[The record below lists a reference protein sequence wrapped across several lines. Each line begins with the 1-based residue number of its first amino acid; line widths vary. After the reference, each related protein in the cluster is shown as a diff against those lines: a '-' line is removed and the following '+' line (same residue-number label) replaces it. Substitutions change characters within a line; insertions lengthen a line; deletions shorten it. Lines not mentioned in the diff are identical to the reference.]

1 MNSDAVALAF
11 VLQVGFHHGNA
22 FLEGL
27 VGHISDDRAELF
39 PAQHIPCAQSLG
51 LGEQNA
57 GALGCAQTDLIG
69 NLVCEHANDHTAE
82 CAAAGEQAFPQ
93 LVHVFFAFHQIAA
106 LLLHLSDKLCFLI
119 FGYEHG
125 LFAQADQAVVE
136 CAADDDLANSVSDVS
151 IFVDDALDVALAN
164 TDGGLAGGVSCLDH
178 AHAAG
183 SNHHVSGAH
192 QFGGQ
197 VVGDFFQAQHQ
208 IFRQT
213 QLLQLCAEHL
223 HQQLGALDCAGM
235 GSKDDRVA
243 ALQCKCAVAHGGDD
257 GVGGGDDGSDHA
269 NRLCHFDHAAFFNPV
284 DDVAGLLVL
293 QALPDQCRLIAAF
306 CNLVLF
312 AAHTGFFCGHG
323 AQLFSVVIY
332 DLADG
337 SCSCI
342 CLFLRCK
349 GERCLCGLGSC
360 DQFFYC
366 HVRSSPILD
375 SGCISGHYLGNIAQ
389 N

>member
-1 MNSDAVALAF
+1 M
-11 VLQVGFHHGNA
+11 
-22 FLEGL
+22 
-27 VGHISDDRAELF
+27 
-39 PAQHIPCAQSLG
+39 
-51 LGEQNA
+51 
-57 GALGCAQTDLIG
+57 
-69 NLVCEHANDHTAE
+69 
-82 CAAAGEQAFPQ
+82 
-93 LVHVFFAFHQIAA
+93 
-106 LLLHLSDKLCFLI
+106 
-119 FGYEHG
+119 
-125 LFAQADQAVVE
+125 
-136 CAADDDLANSVSDVS
+136 
-151 IFVDDALDVALAN
+151 
-164 TDGGLAGGVSCLDH
+164 GG
-178 AHAAG
+178 
-183 SNHHVSGAH
+183 
-192 QFGGQ
+192 
-197 VVGDFFQAQHQ
+197 
-208 IFRQT
+208 
-213 QLLQLCAEHL
+213 
-223 HQQLGALDCAGM
+223 
-235 GSKDDRVA
+235 KDDGVA

-257 GVGGGDDGSDHA
+257 GVGGGDDGGDDA
-269 NRLCHFDHAAFFNPV
+269 DGLCHFDHAALFDAV

-293 QALPDQCRLIAAF
+293 QALPDQCGLIAAF

-349 GERCLCGLGSC
+349 GKRCLCGLGSC